1 MELST
6 KDVTLNRNK
15 FIGGS
20 EIAIILG
27 QSRYST
33 PYELWATKT
42 GRIPP
47 KNLDNNEAVQL
58 GNKLEDFVAKLFTEK
73 TGKAVRKAPKVYQ
86 HPDYP
91 FLVAHIDRLITNSD
105 ELLEIKTCNASKNKE
120 WENDI
125 PQEYIYQVIYYLGIT
140 GKKRGWLCCLIG
152 GQKFDYKVIDFDKT
166 LFELMVKKAIE
177 FWDMVQKDIP
187 PAVKSGDNEI
197 LDLVFPETTEEMIE
211 NNELE
216 DLVAYRQEL
225 SMHIEEMQK
234 EKEEIEAQLKEYIGE
249 RLGFYTLK
257 YQVTWKP
264 QSNKRLNTALLKQDY
279 PEIFNDYVQENSFK
293 VLRINKRKEI

>member
-197 LDLVFPETTEEMIE
+197 LDLVFPKTTEEMIE

-257 YQVTWKP
+257 YQVTWKT